1 MHWGGEGVAE
11 PTTSVGAI
19 TLLSGGTL
27 DLAFEVGMG
36 VATVFGAARAQR
48 YEEQITRVPIE
59 QSYIVNGVDFDGY
72 DGFALIDAKDP
83 GYAFRIKSGWSDE
96 PYTTPERY
104 SETKGKMIKE
114 KKGLIDIGTEQVE
127 AVRAT
132 GTDTPIQ
139 WHIAEEYTFDILREK
154 QYLGEFPVE
163 IALIH
168 TPPY

>member
-114 KKGLIDIGTEQVE
+114 KKGLIDIGKEQVE
-127 AVRAT
+127 AVRST
-132 GTDTPIQ
+132 GTNTPIQ
-139 WHIAEEYTFDILREK
+139 WHIAEKDTFDTLRDK
-154 QYLGEFPVE
+154 QDWGKFPAE
-163 IALIH
+163 IELFY
-168 TPPY
+168 TPPN